1 MLNFQTGFVGALPHL
16 FMTSIVPSGGLLADH
31 LRKKGILSTTLVR
44 KLFNCGGFGMEA
56 FFFLVVAFSDS
67 AVTATMALTFGVAF
81 SGFAISGFN
90 VNHLDIAPRYAS
102 ILMGLSNGIGT
113 MAGFI
118 LPVIVDYI
126 TRDHERSSWKKVF
139 FLAATIHFIGVCF
152 YGTFA
157 SGELQP
163 WAEPKGTH

>member
-1 MLNFQTGFVGALPHL
+1 
-16 FMTSIVPSGGLLADH
+16 MTSIVPSGGLLADH

-56 FFFLVVAFSDS
+56 FFFLVVAFSNS
-67 AVTATMALTFGVAF
+67 AVVATMALTFGVAF

-118 LPVIVDYI
+118 LPVVVDYI
-126 TRDHERSSWKKVF
+126 TRNHDLKSWQKVF
-139 FLAATIHFIGVCF
+139 VLAATVHFVGVCF

-163 WAEPKGTH
+163 WAEPKGTMGYYFFNIMGSK